1 MGTVSGYEEDVLKRP
16 AVGVLATEENT
27 DAVVRVVARARN
39 QGHAV
44 FVAYGG
50 GEEPTSVR
58 FARQLGAE
66 TVTLEH
72 ETDEVPTDE
81 ADDDL
86 LRRLLSTVTQ
96 IHGFSGLMVHSSP
109 EEYIDY
115 EKGRELFVTGSE
127 HTVSAPTHS
136 DGERRSDDV
145 LVAIPAYNEAC
156 TIDEVVENVRNYVD
170 TVLVVDDGSTDN
182 TASVARAAGAEVVE
196 HDRNRGY
203 GAALKTAFVEAR
215 DRGVDQLVTLD
226 GDGQHDVSDVRQLL
240 DVQEESDAEVV
251 IGSRF
256 TDDVNTDIPR
266 YRRFGLVV
274 VNLLTNLSLGVVR
287 SESRIGDTQSGFR
300 AYDRTAI
307 ESLAE
312 DPSLGDHM
320 SISTDILYHAQQH
333 EYRIEE
339 VGTVID
345 YDVEN
350 GSNVNPISHGYVLV
364 MNLIN
369 TIEQT
374 RPLMSLALPGFILTF
389 VGLAFSYLGFLHY
402 MQLHEFPTGEAIV
415 SAFLILIG
423 LLACFSGIILHSL
436 NKYFE
441 SAPPVDT
448 GA

>member
-1 MGTVSGYEEDVLKRP
+1 MGTVSGYEDDVLNRP
-16 AVGVLATEENT
+16 AVGVLATEGNT

-44 FVAYGG
+44 FVAYAG
-50 GEEPTSVR
+50 GEEPPSVR

-72 ETDEVPTDE
+72 EADEAPTDD
-81 ADDDL
+81 ADDTV
-86 LRRLLSTVTQ
+86 LRRLLSTVAQ

-115 EKGRELFVTGSE
+115 EKSQELFVTGSE
-127 HTVSAPTHS
+127 YTVSAPTQS
-136 DGERRSDDV
+136 QDSGRSNEA
-145 LVAIPAYNEAC
+145 LVAIPAYNEAS
-156 TIDEVVENVRNYVD
+156 TIGEIVRNVHDYVD
-170 TVLVVDDGSTDN
+170 TVLVIDDGSTDN

-215 DRGVDQLVTLD
+215 DRGVTQLVTLD
-226 GDGQHDVSDVRQLL
+226 GDGQHEVSDLNRLL
-240 DVQEESDAEVV
+240 DAQEESDAEVV

-256 TDDVNTDIPR
+256 TDDVTTDVPR
-266 YRRFGLVV
+266 YRRFGLLV

-287 SESRIGDTQSGFR
+287 SESRISDTQSGFR

-312 DPSLGDHM
+312 DPSLGDQM
-320 SISTDILYHAQQH
+320 SISTDILYHAQQR

-350 GSNVNPISHGYVLV
+350 GSSVNPISHGYVLV

-374 RPLMSLALPGFILTF
+374 RPLMSLALPGFVVTF
-389 VGLAFSYLGFLHY
+389 VGLAFSYLGVLHY
-402 MQLHEFPTGEAIV
+402 MRLQEFPTGEAIV

-423 LLACFSGIILHSL
+423 LFACFSGIILHSL

-441 SAPPVDT
+441 STPHVNT

>member
-1 MGTVSGYEEDVLKRP
+1 MGTVSAYEDDVLNKP
-16 AVGVLATEENT
+16 AVGVLATKGNT

-50 GEEPTSVR
+50 GEEPPSVR
-58 FARQLGAE
+58 FARQFGAE

-72 ETDEVPTDE
+72 DGGEAVTDDP
-81 ADDDL
+81 DDDE
-86 LRRLLSTVTQ
+86 LRRLLSTVAQ

-115 EKGRELFVTGSE
+115 DQTQEVFVTGSE
-127 HTVSAPTHS
+127 YTISAPTQSESDDPS
-136 DGERRSDDV
+136 DGA
-145 LVAIPAYNEAC
+145 LVAIPAYNEAA
-156 TIDEVVENVRNYVD
+156 TIGEVVRDVLEHVD
-170 TVLVVDDGSTDN
+170 SVLVVDDGSTDE
-182 TASVARAAGAEVVE
+182 TASVARSAGAEVVE
-196 HDRNRGY
+196 HDRNSGY

-215 DRGVDQLVTLD
+215 DRGVQRLVTLD
-226 GDGQHDVSDVRQLL
+226 GDGQHDVNDVGRLL
-240 DVQEESDAEVV
+240 DVMDDSDAEVV

-256 TDDVNTDIPR
+256 ADDVNTDVPR
-266 YRRFGLVV
+266 YRRFGLLV

-312 DPSLGDHM
+312 DPSLGDQM
-320 SISTDILYHAQQH
+320 SISTDILYHAQQR

-350 GSNVNPISHGYVLV
+350 GSNINPISHGYVLV

-374 RPLMSLALPGFILTF
+374 RPLMSLALPGFVITF
-389 VGLAFSYLGFLHY
+389 VGLAFSYLGVLHY
-402 MQLHEFPTGEAIV
+402 MKLQEFPTGEAIV

-423 LLACFSGIILHSL
+423 LFACFSGIILHSL

-441 SAPPVDT
+441 SAPHVNT